1 MVVAPESRPLAAR
14 RIVVTRAAAQAVAL
28 LGKLRAHGA
37 LPVATPAIEILPP
50 DDSAPLRDALARL
63 ETFDWLLFTSA
74 NAVRGTL
81 AALDR
86 PASTWPNAPRIG
98 VVGSATARTVVEAG
112 LPVHFQPTTAV
123 AASLARELPVELGT
137 QVLWPH
143 GDLAKRELADAL
155 HTRGAR
161 VHDVVAYRT
170 VADVALLGI
179 VDALRDRRVDAITF
193 TSASTVRHVVEG
205 LAAAGV
211 RLDRLP
217 SDARPAIVCIGPVSA
232 AAARECGLTV
242 DAIAEPSD
250 DDGLVTALIRT
261 FAARTAPA

>member
-1 MVVAPESRPLAAR
+1 M
-14 RIVVTRAAAQAVAL
+14 TRAAAQAVAL
-28 LGKLRAHGA
+28 LDKLRSAGA

-50 DDSAPLRDALARL
+50 EDSTPLRDALAQLGR
-63 ETFDWLLFTSA
+63 FDWLLFTSA

-86 PASTWPNAPRIG
+86 EPATWGDAPKIG
-98 VVGSATARTVVEAG
+98 TVGSATARAVTDAG
-112 LPVHFQPTTAV
+112 LPVHFQPSAAV
-123 AASLARELPVELGT
+123 AASLARELPIASSAH
-137 QVLWPH
+137 VLWPH
-143 GDLAKRELADAL
+143 GDLAKRELAKVLLA
-155 HTRGAR
+155 RGAR

-205 LAAAGV
+205 LGAAGV

-217 SDARPAIVCIGPVSA
+217 SDARPAVVCIGPVSA
-232 AAARECGLTV
+232 AAARECGLSV
-242 DAIAEPSD
+242 DAIADPSD
-250 DDGLVTALIRT
+250 DDGLVAALIRT
-261 FAARTAPA
+261 FAARTAPASEA